1 MDGGASSRG
10 RWRASGLPEVDSA
23 GAGKTLPGA
32 GAFDA
37 GAMRILFVSP
47 ALPPPPAHG
56 TARFVTVQLI
66 EHLGTRH
73 VFGVVAAAGAADAA
87 ARSWLSSRSALVE
100 LATTEDT
107 RRRIFGGPA
116 DGLRGLAPA
125 LRRACVAFRP
135 DVVHLESAALAPLA
149 RVVGVPCVLRVE
161 NGGPHDTLDAVST
174 CVVEC
179 ADDAR
184 AAAARRPTDCVDVIP
199 PGIDIERFAYRR
211 AGNPSR
217 FVFTGDLSAP
227 EDLDAARRLAS
238 SIVPRVRR
246 WMPRAELLIASVGSA
261 ERARELGRLDGV
273 RVESRLGDLR
283 PSVWGAALYVSPA
296 GAGAGRA
303 ARLLEGFAL
312 GTPVIASAASLARV
326 DYAGAGRDV
335 LLADSDADVA
345 AAVCL
350 LMREAVVADTLAR
363 NARALVER
371 AYGWGAIA
379 GRYDAVYRRLGQ
391 RSMDRAA

>member
-1 MDGGASSRG
+1 
-10 RWRASGLPEVDSA
+10 LPEVDPA

-32 GAFDA
+32 GAFEA

-47 ALPPPPAHG
+47 VLPPPPAHG
-56 TARFVTVQLI
+56 TARFVAAQLI

-73 VFGVVAAAGAADAA
+73 VFGMVAAAGSADAS
-87 ARSWLSSRSALVE
+87 ARSWLSSRSAFVE
-100 LATTEDT
+100 VATTEDF
-107 RRRIFGGPA
+107 RRRLFGGPP
-116 DGLRGLAPA
+116 DGLRGLGLA

-135 DVVHLESAALAPLA
+135 DVVHLESAGLAPLA
-149 RVVGVPCVLRVE
+149 RVVGVPCVLRME
-161 NGGPHDTLDAVST
+161 NGGTYDALDAVST

-184 AAAARRPTDCVDVIP
+184 PAAGSRPLNCVDVIP
-199 PGIDIERFAYRR
+199 PGIDVERFAYRR

-227 EDLDAARRLAS
+227 EDLEAARRLAT

-246 WMPRAELLIASVGSA
+246 RIPRAELLIASVGSA

-303 ARLLEGFAL
+303 ARLLEAFAL

-326 DYAGAGRDV
+326 DDAVSGRDV
-335 LLADSDADVA
+335 LAADSAADVA

-371 AYGWGAIA
+371 VYGWAAIA

-391 RSMDRAA
+391 RPMERAA